1 MKQLTDLIPLY
12 NIPFNEFKEF
22 TDSLKSERDTWSL
35 DYNMH
40 YMGNKTNK
48 VIKNE
53 KEYWETCQSAKG
65 TFELLANVIKI
76 DNEIV
81 GLIQTNLRVPK
92 DTENVLK
99 DLGPVGVKMIEGNKQ
114 TATISI
120 VIKEKFQGQNIGTQ
134 LISKLIELNNKN
146 NHYNI
151 GVYTAIVNINN
162 PSSYKIFIK
171 NGFYN
176 HTYQGKDQLFLCY
189 ILDKDLRE
197 KHKSYIFP
205 KTIKYESPT
214 IDNKVQF
221 SPITNCIS
229 SFNNLNYL
237 KLAIKSVRENS
248 YFLDAP
254 LIIHAEN
261 CQDGTDEWL
270 KENHKKWD
278 FEYYIEKNETPRGI
292 GGGMNFCADKV
303 KTEFINFLHADFYV
317 SHNWDLELLRI
328 FEKNLNQR
336 MMVFSHR
343 VQPNIFNEDSRSGT
357 LIVPMDEFG
366 EYHHNFDEKY
376 FLDWSKQFTEMNDF
390 EIRKSEGVSGLIKK
404 EDWDYIGGNDDR
416 FAPAYWEDADLFI
429 RMLNENYKFVLTSKS
444 MVYHFASRASRFP
457 DDNLT
462 TRPVNL
468 AEIEQRST
476 QRFIEKYGRLPERDE
491 HDFYIPLQIIDG
503 TPNRINQ

>member
-1 MKQLTDLIPLY
+1 M
-12 NIPFNEFKEF
+12 
-22 TDSLKSERDTWSL
+22 
-35 DYNMH
+35 
-40 YMGNKTNK
+40 NK
-48 VIKNE
+48 
-53 KEYWETCQSAKG
+53 
-65 TFELLANVIKI
+65 
-76 DNEIV
+76 
-81 GLIQTNLRVPK
+81 
-92 DTENVLK
+92 
-99 DLGPVGVKMIEGNKQ
+99 
-114 TATISI
+114 
-120 VIKEKFQGQNIGTQ
+120 
-134 LISKLIELNNKN
+134 
-146 NHYNI
+146 
-151 GVYTAIVNINN
+151 
-162 PSSYKIFIK
+162 
-171 NGFYN
+171 
-176 HTYQGKDQLFLCY
+176 
-189 ILDKDLRE
+189 
-197 KHKSYIFP
+197 
-205 KTIKYESPT
+205 
-214 IDNKVQF
+214 
-221 SPITNCIS
+221 ITHCIS

-248 YFLDAP
+248 YYKDSP

-270 KENHKKWD
+270 KENYKKWD

-317 SHNWDLELLRI
+317 GKNWDIELLNI
-328 FEKNLNQR
+328 FDKYPDQR

-343 VQPNIFNEDSRSGT
+343 VQPNIFNEESRSGT
-357 LIVPMDEFG
+357 LIVPMNEFG

-376 FLDWSKQFTEMNDF
+376 FLEWTEQFTEMNDF

>member
-1 MKQLTDLIPLY
+1 MNKIP
-12 NIPFNEFKEF
+12 
-22 TDSLKSERDTWSL
+22 
-35 DYNMH
+35 H
-40 YMGNKTNK
+40 
-48 VIKNE
+48 
-53 KEYWETCQSAKG
+53 
-65 TFELLANVIKI
+65 
-76 DNEIV
+76 
-81 GLIQTNLRVPK
+81 
-92 DTENVLK
+92 
-99 DLGPVGVKMIEGNKQ
+99 
-114 TATISI
+114 
-120 VIKEKFQGQNIGTQ
+120 
-134 LISKLIELNNKN
+134 
-146 NHYNI
+146 
-151 GVYTAIVNINN
+151 
-162 PSSYKIFIK
+162 
-171 NGFYN
+171 
-176 HTYQGKDQLFLCY
+176 
-189 ILDKDLRE
+189 
-197 KHKSYIFP
+197 
-205 KTIKYESPT
+205 
-214 IDNKVQF
+214 
-221 SPITNCIS
+221 CIS

-237 KLAIKSVRENS
+237 KLAVKSVRENS
-248 YFLDAP
+248 YYKDSP

-270 KENHKKWD
+270 KENYKKWN
-278 FEYYIEKNETPRGI
+278 FEYYIEKNKIPRGI

-317 SHNWDLELLRI
+317 GKNWDVELLNI
-328 FEKNLNQR
+328 FDKYPDQR
-336 MMVFSHR
+336 MMAFSHR
-343 VQPNIFNEDSRSGT
+343 IQPNIFNEESRSGT
-357 LIVPMDEFG
+357 LIVPMNEFG

-376 FLDWSKQFTEMNDF
+376 FLEWTEQFTEMNDF

-491 HDFYIPLQIIDG
+491 HDFYIPLQTIDG

>member
-1 MKQLTDLIPLY
+1 M
-12 NIPFNEFKEF
+12 
-22 TDSLKSERDTWSL
+22 
-35 DYNMH
+35 
-40 YMGNKTNK
+40 NK
-48 VIKNE
+48 
-53 KEYWETCQSAKG
+53 
-65 TFELLANVIKI
+65 
-76 DNEIV
+76 
-81 GLIQTNLRVPK
+81 
-92 DTENVLK
+92 
-99 DLGPVGVKMIEGNKQ
+99 
-114 TATISI
+114 
-120 VIKEKFQGQNIGTQ
+120 
-134 LISKLIELNNKN
+134 
-146 NHYNI
+146 
-151 GVYTAIVNINN
+151 
-162 PSSYKIFIK
+162 
-171 NGFYN
+171 
-176 HTYQGKDQLFLCY
+176 
-189 ILDKDLRE
+189 
-197 KHKSYIFP
+197 
-205 KTIKYESPT
+205 
-214 IDNKVQF
+214 
-221 SPITNCIS
+221 ITHCIS

-248 YFLDAP
+248 YYKDSP

-270 KENHKKWD
+270 KENYKKWD

-317 SHNWDLELLRI
+317 GKNWDIELLNI
-328 FEKNLNQR
+328 FDKYPDQR

-343 VQPNIFNEDSRSGT
+343 VQPNIFNEESRSGT
-357 LIVPMDEFG
+357 LIVPMNEFG

-376 FLDWSKQFTEMNDF
+376 FLEWTEQFTEMNNF

-429 RMLNENYKFVLTSKS
+429 RMLNEDYKFVLTSKS